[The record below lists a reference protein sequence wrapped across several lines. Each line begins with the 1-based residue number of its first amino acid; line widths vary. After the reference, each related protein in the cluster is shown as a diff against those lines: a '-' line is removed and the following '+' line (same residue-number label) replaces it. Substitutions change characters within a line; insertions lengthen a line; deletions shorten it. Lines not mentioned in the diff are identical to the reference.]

1 MKLKLY
7 KSHIIMKKSLVFLFC
22 MLISSLV
29 YAQQNKIDDLIYRGE
44 NLFKIQNYEGAV
56 KSLSEAV
63 ELGANEPYVNYMLGV
78 SYLNMPN
85 STDQLKSAPI
95 FENLESLGNF
105 KGIPNEV
112 YYYMAQA
119 FHKSLK
125 LEKATKYYDQYL
137 KTLGAN
143 DGKIRAEVELEMA
156 KGENAKRLLSQKK
169 DINIQRMAPPINSE
183 FTEYNPVVSADQS
196 VMAFTSLRPNSR
208 TGRSAEEV
216 YITYKSSGDWG
227 EPSKIEIRTDENV
240 GTAGISPDGQQMLVF
255 IGSGNKGNLYMMKKD
270 GKGWSQPSAI
280 EGLNSR
286 DLESTA
292 SITPDG
298 KKIYFASNRPGGLGG
313 MDIWVAEKLANGTLG
328 NIENLG
334 PEVNS
339 KYDEDAPFIHPD
351 MKTLYFTSNGE
362 KSMGG
367 RDIFKTNILGGKW
380 TTPENMGYPINT
392 PLNDNYFT
400 LSADGSKGY
409 FSSDREGGY
418 GGQDI
423 YIFDMPEKYAN
434 IPLTMLKGKITA
446 GEDEEPVPT
455 KIKLVDNEN
464 NTKVDYVYD
473 PDPKTGNYLII
484 LPPGKNYDL
493 IIESE
498 GYLPYTLNIN
508 VPNQTYFYELYQ
520 KINLKLIKQFDVV
533 VGQEVSVNNAFYDTQ
548 QSSSYSPRQANEAML
563 VQSDSLDVYDMMDA
577 IIAAEDT
584 AAFNYMMDLM
594 YKVNPIED
602 VDFNA
607 NEEDMEVASR
617 TYYYDESD
625 TTTLKSRVVEGETIY
640 SLPTMFVTEEAE
652 KQKKEK
658 SQKPKANYDKSLLE
672 PVYKIYFDVG
682 ASEFDSKYNDQLQEI
697 YQHIKDNQQLGI
709 QISGYASAEGDPEF
723 NRKLSNKRAIEVVN
737 FFNYK
742 GIVRRRIIA
751 KGYGSTRADTK
762 NAAENRRVEVQ
773 IVDLNSLDR

>member
-1 MKLKLY
+1 
-7 KSHIIMKKSLVFLFC
+7 MKKSLIVLFC
-22 MLISSLV
+22 ISISTIV
-29 YAQQNKIDDLIYRGE
+29 FAQQNKIDELIYRGE

-56 KSLSEAV
+56 KSLAEAV
-63 ELGANEPYVNYMLGV
+63 ELGANEPYINYMLGV
-78 SYLNMPN
+78 SYLKLPN
-85 STDQLKSAPI
+85 VTDQLKATTI
-95 FENLESLGNF
+95 FGKLEQQGDFSNL
-105 KGIPNEV
+105 PNDASF
-112 YYYMAQA
+112 YMAQA
-119 FHKSLK
+119 FHKNLM
-125 LEKATKYYDQYL
+125 LEKASKYYNQYL
-137 KTLGAN
+137 KSLGDN
-143 DGKIRAEVELEMA
+143 DRKIRSEVELQLTQV
-156 KGENAKRLLSQKK
+156 ENAKRLMGQKK

-196 VMAFTSLRPNSR
+196 VMAFTSLRPNKR
-208 TGRSAEEV
+208 TGRASEEV
-216 YITYKSSGDWG
+216 YITYRQSGDWG
-227 EPSKIEIRTDENV
+227 EPSRIEIRTDENV
-240 GTAGISPDGQQMLVF
+240 GTAGISADGQQMLVF
-255 IGSGNKGNLYMMKKD
+255 IGSGSKGNLYIMRKEGD
-270 GKGWSQPSAI
+270 GWSQPSAI

-286 DLESTA
+286 DLESTG

-298 KKIYFASNRPGGLGG
+298 KKIYFASNRPGGYGG
-313 MDIWVAEKLANGTLG
+313 LDIWVAENVGNGKWG
-328 NIENLG
+328 NIMNLG
-334 PEVNS
+334 PEVNTQ
-339 KYDEDAPFIHPD
+339 YDEDAPFIHPD

-362 KSMGG
+362 NSMGG
-367 RDIFKTNILGGKW
+367 RDIFKTNTLGGKW
-380 TTPENMGYPINT
+380 TTPENMGFPINT

-409 FSSDREGGY
+409 FSSDRQGGY

-446 GEDEEPVPT
+446 GEDQQPVPT

-473 PDPKTGNYLII
+473 PDPETGNYLII

-533 VGQEVSVNNAFYDTQ
+533 VGQEVSVNNAFYDTKQ
-548 QSSSYSPRQANEAML
+548 EGTYSPRQANEAML

-594 YKVNPIED
+594 YSVNPIEN
-602 VDFNA
+602 VDFDA
-607 NEEDMEVASR
+607 NEDAMEIASR

-640 SLPTMFVTEEAE
+640 SLPTMYVTEEAE

-658 SQKPKANYDKSLLE
+658 AQKPEAKYDKSLLE

-682 ASEFDSKYNDQLQEI
+682 AANFDDKYKSQLQEI
-697 YQHIKDNQQLGI
+697 YEHLQENEGLGI

-723 NRKLSNKRAIEVVN
+723 NRKLSNQRAIEVVN

-742 GIVRRRIIA
+742 GVVRRRIIA
-751 KGYGSTRADTK
+751 KGYGSTKADTK

-773 IVDLNSLDR
+773 IVDLNKVDR

>member
-1 MKLKLY
+1 M
-7 KSHIIMKKSLVFLFC
+7 VF
-22 MLISSLV
+22 
-29 YAQQNKIDDLIYRGE
+29 AQQNKIDDLIYRGE
-44 NLFKIQNYEGAV
+44 NLFKIQNYEGAI

-78 SYLNMPN
+78 SYLKMPN
-85 STDQLKSAPI
+85 ASDQLKASAI
-95 FENLESLGNF
+95 FNNLEKQVDFSNLP
-105 KGIPNEV
+105 KDAS
-112 YYYMAQA
+112 YYMAQA
-119 FHKSLK
+119 FHKNLM
-125 LEKATKYYDQYL
+125 LEKASKYYNQYL
-137 KTLGAN
+137 KSLGESDA
-143 DGKIRAEVELEMA
+143 KIRSEVLLELTQV
-156 KGENAKRLLSQKK
+156 ENAKRLMGQKK

-196 VMAFTSLRPNSR
+196 VMAFTSLRPNAR

-227 EPSKIEIRTDENV
+227 EPNKIEIRTDENV

-255 IGSGNKGNLYMMKKD
+255 IGSGNKGNLYIMRKE
-270 GKGWSQPSAI
+270 GNGWSQPSAI
-280 EGLNSR
+280 DGLNSR
-286 DLESTA
+286 DLESTG

-298 KKIYFASNRPGGLGG
+298 KKIYFASNRPGGYGG
-313 MDIWVAEKLANGTLG
+313 MDIWVAENTGNGKWG
-328 NIENLG
+328 NIANLG
-334 PEVNS
+334 PEVNT

-351 MKTLYFTSNGE
+351 MKTLYFTSNGSN
-362 KSMGG
+362 SMGG
-367 RDIFKTNILGGKW
+367 RDIFKTNVLGGKW
-380 TTPENMGYPINT
+380 TNPENMGYPINT

-446 GEDEEPVPT
+446 GEDEQPVPT

-533 VGQEVSVNNAFYDTQ
+533 VGQEVSVNNAFYDTKQ
-548 QSSSYSPRQANEAML
+548 EGTYSPRQANEAML

-594 YKVNPIED
+594 YSVNPIEN
-602 VDFNA
+602 VNFEA
-607 NEEDMEVASR
+607 NEDEMEIASR

-640 SLPTMFVTEEAE
+640 SLPTMYVTEEAK
-652 KQKKEK
+652 KQKRDKT
-658 SQKPKANYDKSLLE
+658 QKPEAKYDKSLLE
-672 PVYKIYFDVG
+672 PIYKIYFDVG
-682 ASEFDSKYNDQLQEI
+682 AANFDDKYKQSLQEI
-697 YQHIKDNQQLGI
+697 YEHLQENEALGI

-742 GIVRRRIIA
+742 GVVRRRIIA
-751 KGYGSTRADTK
+751 KGYGSTKADTK
-762 NAAENRRVEVQ
+762 NPAENRRVEVQ
-773 IVDLNSLDR
+773 IVDLNKVDR

>member
-1 MKLKLY
+1 
-7 KSHIIMKKSLVFLFC
+7 MKKSLILLFC
-22 MLISSLV
+22 LSISTMVFS
-29 YAQQNKIDDLIYRGE
+29 QQNKIDDLIYRGE
-44 NLFKIQNYEGAV
+44 NLFKIQNYEGAA

-78 SYLNMPN
+78 SYLKMSNA
-85 STDQLKSAPI
+85 TDQLKASGI
-95 FENLESLGNF
+95 FENLEKQGGLSEL
-105 KGIPNEV
+105 PDDV
-112 YYYMAQA
+112 YFYMAEA
-119 FHKSLK
+119 FHKNLSV
-125 LEKATKYYDQYL
+125 EKASKYYNQYL
-137 KTLGAN
+137 NSLSESDKKT
-143 DGKIRAEVELEMA
+143 RAEVELELT
-156 KGENAKRLLSQKK
+156 KVENAKRLLGQKK

-208 TGRSAEEV
+208 TGRAAEEV
-216 YITYKSSGDWG
+216 YITYKGSGDWG
-227 EPSKIEIRTDENV
+227 EPNKIEIRTDENV
-240 GTAGISPDGQQMLVF
+240 GTAGISADGQQMLVF
-255 IGSGNKGNLYMMKKD
+255 IGSGNKGNLYIMRKEGD
-270 GKGWSQPSAI
+270 GWSQPSAI

-286 DLESTA
+286 DLESTG

-298 KKIYFASNRPGGLGG
+298 KKIYFASNRPGGYGG
-313 MDIWVAEKLANGTLG
+313 MDIWVAENMGNDKWG
-328 NIENLG
+328 NIKNLG
-334 PEVNS
+334 PEVNT

-362 KSMGG
+362 NSMGG
-367 RDIFKTNILGGKW
+367 RDIFKTNVLGGKW

-409 FSSDREGGY
+409 FSSDRQGGY

-446 GEDEEPVPT
+446 GEERQPVPT

-473 PDPKTGNYLII
+473 PDPETGNYLII

-493 IIESE
+493 IIESD

-520 KINLKLIKQFDVV
+520 RINLNLIKQFDVV
-533 VGQEVSVNNAFYDTQ
+533 VGQEVSVNNAFYDTKQ
-548 QSSSYSPRQANEAML
+548 EGTYTPRQANEAML

-594 YKVNPIED
+594 YSVNPIED
-602 VDFNA
+602 VDFSENKD
-607 NEEDMEVASR
+607 EMEIASR

-640 SLPTMFVTEEAE
+640 SLPTMYVTEEAA

-658 SQKPKANYDKSLLE
+658 AQKPEATYDKSLLE

-682 ASEFDSKYNDQLQEI
+682 AANFDDKYKDQLQEI
-697 YQHIKDNQQLGI
+697 YEHLKENDALGI

-742 GIVRRRIIA
+742 GVVRRRIIA
-751 KGYGSTRADTK
+751 KGYGSTKADTK

-773 IVDLNSLDR
+773 IVDLNKVDR

>member
-1 MKLKLY
+1 
-7 KSHIIMKKSLVFLFC
+7 MKKSLIVLFC
-22 MLISSLV
+22 LSISTMV
-29 YAQQNKIDDLIYRGE
+29 FAQQDKIDGLIYRGE
-44 NLFKIQNYEGAV
+44 NLFKIKNYEGTV
-56 KSLSEAV
+56 KSLAEAV

-78 SYLNMPN
+78 SYLMMPN
-85 STDQLKSAPI
+85 ATDQLKAAPI
-95 FENLESLGNF
+95 FSKLEMQGSFSDL
-105 KGIPNEV
+105 PQDA
-112 YYYMAQA
+112 YYYMGQA
-119 FHKSLK
+119 FHKSLE
-125 LEKATKYYDQYL
+125 LEKATKYYNQYL
-137 KTLGAN
+137 NSLSDSQRKE
-143 DGKIRAEVELEMA
+143 RADVELEIA
-156 KGENAKRLLSQKK
+156 KVENAKRLLSQKK

-196 VMAFTSLRPNSR
+196 VMAFTSLRPNQR
-208 TGRSAEEV
+208 TGRSSEDV

-227 EPSKIEIRTDENV
+227 EPQKIDIRTDENV

-255 IGSGNKGNLYMMKKD
+255 IGSGNTGNLYIMRKEAD
-270 GKGWSQPSAI
+270 GWSQPSAI

-286 DLESTA
+286 DLESTG

-298 KKIYFASNRPGGLGG
+298 KKIYFASNRPGGYGG
-313 MDIWVAEKLANGTLG
+313 MDIWVAESLG
-328 NIENLG
+328 NGKWGNVKNLG
-334 PEVNS
+334 AEVNS

-351 MKTLYFTSNGE
+351 MKTLYYTSNGIN
-362 KSMGG
+362 SMGG
-367 RDIFKTNILGGKW
+367 RDIFRTNLVGGKW
-380 TTPENMGYPINT
+380 TSPQNMGYPINT

-409 FSSDREGGY
+409 FSSDRQGGY

-446 GEDEEPVPT
+446 GEDEQPVPT
-455 KIKLVDNEN
+455 KIKLIDNEN

-473 PDPKTGNYLII
+473 PDPNTGNYLII

-533 VGQEVSVNNAFYDTQ
+533 VGQEVSVNNAFYDTKQ
-548 QSSSYSPRQANEAML
+548 EGTYSPRQANEAML

-594 YKVNPIED
+594 YSVNPIED
-602 VDFNA
+602 VDFSA
-607 NEEDMEVASR
+607 NEDEMEIASR

-640 SLPTMFVTEEAE
+640 SLPTMYVTEEAE
-652 KQKKEK
+652 QQKKEK
-658 SQKPKANYDKSLLE
+658 AQKAEITYDKSLLE

-682 ASEFDSKYNDQLQEI
+682 EAKFADKYNSQLQEI
-697 YQHIKDNQQLGI
+697 YEQLQKHDALGI
-709 QISGYASAEGDPEF
+709 QISGYASAEGDPEL

-742 GIVRRRIIA
+742 GVVRRRIIA
-751 KGYGSTRADTK
+751 KGYGSTKSDTK
-762 NAAENRRVEVQ
+762 NPAENRRVEVQ
-773 IVDLNSLDR
+773 IIDLNNVDR

>member
-1 MKLKLY
+1 
-7 KSHIIMKKSLVFLFC
+7 MKKSIVFLF
-22 MLISSLV
+22 LFTVSTLV
-29 YAQQNKIDDLIYRGE
+29 LGQQDKIDNLIYRGE
-44 NLFKIQNYEGAV
+44 NLFKIQNYEDAKKSLEEAV
-56 KSLSEAV
+56 K
-63 ELGANEPYVNYMLGV
+63 LGANEPYVNYMLGV
-78 SYLNMPN
+78 SYLKMP
-85 STDQLKSAPI
+85 SATEQLKASAI
-95 FENLESLGNF
+95 FEKIENANAISELP
-105 KGIPNEV
+105 KEV
-112 YYYMAQA
+112 NYYMAQA
-119 FHKSLK
+119 FHKNLQ
-125 LEKATKYYDQYL
+125 LEKASKYYDKYMKSL
-137 KTLGAN
+137 SASDSKL
-143 DGKIRAEVELEMA
+143 RAEVELEMM
-156 KGENAKRLLSQKK
+156 KSENAKRLLSQQK
-169 DINIQRMAPPINSE
+169 DINIQRMAPPINTE

-196 VMAFTSLRPNSR
+196 VMAFTSLRPDQR
-208 TGRSAEEV
+208 TGQSSEEI
-216 YITYKSSGDWG
+216 YITFKKSGDWG
-227 EPSKIEIRTDENV
+227 QPNKIAINTSENV

-255 IGSGNKGNLYMMKKD
+255 IGSADKGNLFMMKKESE
-270 GKGWSQPSAI
+270 GWSQPAVL

-292 SITPDG
+292 SITPDS
-298 KKIYFASNRPGGLGG
+298 KKIYFASNRPGGFGG
-313 MDIWVAEKLANGTLG
+313 MDIWVATKQANGTWG
-328 NIENLG
+328 DIENLG
-334 PEVNS
+334 KEVNS

-351 MKTLYFTSNGE
+351 MKTLYFTSNGN

-367 RDIFKTNILGGKW
+367 RDIFKTNLIGGNW
-380 TTPENMGYPINT
+380 TSPENMGYPINT

-409 FSSDREGGY
+409 FSSDRPGGY

-423 YIFDMPEKYAN
+423 YFFDMPEKYSN

-446 GEDEEPVPT
+446 GEDEQPVPT
-455 KIKLVDNEN
+455 KIKLIDNEN

-473 PDPKTGNYLII
+473 PDPNTGNYLII

-533 VGQEVSVNNAFYDTQ
+533 VGQEVSVNNAFYDTEQ
-548 QSSSYSPRQANEAML
+548 NGTYSPRQANEAML

-584 AAFNYMMDLM
+584 AAFNYLMDLM
-594 YKVNPIED
+594 YSVNPIDD
-602 VDFNA
+602 VDFTV
-607 NEEDMEVASR
+607 NEDAMEIASR

-625 TTTLKSRVVEGETIY
+625 TTTLESRVVEGETIY
-640 SLPTMFVTEEAE
+640 SLPTMYVTEEAE

-658 SQKPKANYDKSLLE
+658 AQKPKATYDKSLLE
-672 PVYKIYFDVG
+672 PVYKIYFGVG
-682 ASEFDSKYNDQLQEI
+682 EAEFEEKYKAQLQEI
-697 YQHIKDNQQLGI
+697 YDKIQEHEELGI
-709 QISGYASAEGDPEF
+709 QISGYASAEGDPDF

-742 GIVRRRIIA
+742 GVVRRRIIA
-751 KGYGSTRADTK
+751 KGYGSTRADTQ

-773 IVDLNSLDR
+773 IVDLNKVDR

>member
-1 MKLKLY
+1 
-7 KSHIIMKKSLVFLFC
+7 MKKSLIVLFC
-22 MLISSLV
+22 ISISTIV
-29 YAQQNKIDDLIYRGE
+29 FAQQNKIDELIYRGE

-56 KSLSEAV
+56 KSLAEAV
-63 ELGANEPYVNYMLGV
+63 ELGSNEPYINYMLGV
-78 SYLNMPN
+78 SYLKLPN
-85 STDQLKSAPI
+85 VTDQLKATTI
-95 FENLESLGNF
+95 FGKLEQQGDFSNL
-105 KGIPNEV
+105 PNDASF
-112 YYYMAQA
+112 YMAQA
-119 FHKSLK
+119 FHKNLM
-125 LEKATKYYDQYL
+125 LEKASKYYNQYL
-137 KTLGAN
+137 KSLGDN
-143 DGKIRAEVELEMA
+143 DRKIRSEVELQLTQV
-156 KGENAKRLLSQKK
+156 ENAKRLMGQKK

-196 VMAFTSLRPNSR
+196 VMAFTSLRPNKR
-208 TGRSAEEV
+208 TGRASEEV
-216 YITYKSSGDWG
+216 YITYRQSGDWG
-227 EPSKIEIRTDENV
+227 EPSRIEIRTDENV
-240 GTAGISPDGQQMLVF
+240 GTAGISADGQQMLVF
-255 IGSGNKGNLYMMKKD
+255 IGSGSKGNLYIMRKEGD
-270 GKGWSQPSAI
+270 GWSQPSAI

-286 DLESTA
+286 DLESTG

-298 KKIYFASNRPGGLGG
+298 KKIYFASNRPGGYGG
-313 MDIWVAEKLANGTLG
+313 LDIWVAENVGNGKWG
-328 NIENLG
+328 NIMNLG
-334 PEVNS
+334 PEVNTQ
-339 KYDEDAPFIHPD
+339 YDEDAPFIHPD

-362 KSMGG
+362 NSMGG
-367 RDIFKTNILGGKW
+367 RDIFKTNTLGGKW

-409 FSSDREGGY
+409 FSSDRQGGY

-446 GEDEEPVPT
+446 GEDQQPVPT

-473 PDPKTGNYLII
+473 PDPETGNYLII

-533 VGQEVSVNNAFYDTQ
+533 VGQEVSVNNAFYDTKQ
-548 QSSSYSPRQANEAML
+548 EGTYSPRQANEAML

-594 YKVNPIED
+594 YSVNPIEN
-602 VDFNA
+602 VDFDA
-607 NEEDMEVASR
+607 NEDAMEIANR

-640 SLPTMFVTEEAE
+640 SLPTMYVTEEAE

-658 SQKPKANYDKSLLE
+658 AQKPEAKYDKSLLE

-682 ASEFDSKYNDQLQEI
+682 AANFDDKYKSQLQEI
-697 YQHIKDNQQLGI
+697 YEHLQENEGLGI

-723 NRKLSNKRAIEVVN
+723 NRKLSNQRAIEVVN

-742 GIVRRRIIA
+742 GVVRRRIIA
-751 KGYGSTRADTK
+751 KGYGSTKADTK

-773 IVDLNSLDR
+773 IVDLNKVDR

>member
-1 MKLKLY
+1 
-7 KSHIIMKKSLVFLFC
+7 MKKSLIVLFC
-22 MLISSLV
+22 LSISTLV
-29 YAQQNKIDDLIYRGE
+29 FAQQNKIDELIYRGE
-44 NLFKIQNYEGAV
+44 NLFKIQNYEGTI

-63 ELGANEPYVNYMLGV
+63 ELGANEAYVNYMLGV
-78 SYLNMPN
+78 SYLKMPN
-85 STDQLKSAPI
+85 ATDQLKASSI
-95 FENLESLGNF
+95 FNNLEKQGGLSELPKDASF
-105 KGIPNEV
+105 
-112 YYYMAQA
+112 YMAQA
-119 FHKSLK
+119 FHKNLM
-125 LEKATKYYDQYL
+125 LEKASKYYNQYL
-137 KTLGAN
+137 KSLGSN
-143 DGKIRAEVELEMA
+143 DNKVRSEVELEIT
-156 KGENAKRLLSQKK
+156 KVENAKRLLSQKK
-169 DINIQRMAPPINSE
+169 DITIQRVAPPLNSE

-208 TGRSAEEV
+208 TGRASEEV

-227 EPSKIEIRTDENV
+227 EPKKIEIRTDENV

-255 IGSGNKGNLYMMKKD
+255 IGSGNKGNLYIMRKEGD
-270 GKGWSQPSAI
+270 GWSQPSAI

-286 DLESTA
+286 DLESTG

-298 KKIYFASNRPGGLGG
+298 KKIYFASNRPGGYGG
-313 MDIWVAEKLANGTLG
+313 MDIWVAESTGNGKWG
-328 NIENLG
+328 NIKNLG

-351 MKTLYFTSNGE
+351 MKTLYYTSNGE

-446 GEDEEPVPT
+446 GEDERPVPT

-548 QSSSYSPRQANEAML
+548 QEGTYSPRQANEAML

-594 YKVNPIED
+594 YSVNPIED
-602 VDFNA
+602 VDFSA
-607 NEEDMEVASR
+607 NEDEMEIASR

-640 SLPTMFVTEEAE
+640 SLPTMYVTEEAE
-652 KQKKEK
+652 KQKKAK
-658 SQKPKANYDKSLLE
+658 AQKPKATYDKSLLE

-682 ASEFDSKYNDQLQEI
+682 EAKFGDKYNSQLQEI
-697 YQHIKDNQQLGI
+697 FQHLQENEVLGI
-709 QISGYASAEGDPEF
+709 QISGYASAEGDPEL
-723 NRKLSNKRAIEVVN
+723 NRKLSNQRAIEVVN

-742 GIVRRRIIA
+742 GVVRRRIIA
-751 KGYGSTRADTK
+751 KGYGSTKSDTK
-762 NAAENRRVEVQ
+762 NAAENRRVEIQ
-773 IVDLNSLDR
+773 IVDLNNIDR

>member
-1 MKLKLY
+1 
-7 KSHIIMKKSLVFLFC
+7 MKKSLIVLFC
-22 MLISSLV
+22 LSISTLV
-29 YAQQNKIDDLIYRGE
+29 FAQQNKIDNLIYRGE
-44 NLFKIQNYEGAV
+44 NLFKIQNYEGTI

-78 SYLNMPN
+78 SYLKMPN
-85 STDQLKSAPI
+85 ASDQLKASTIFNKLEKQGGFSELPKDAP
-95 FENLESLGNF
+95 F
-105 KGIPNEV
+105 
-112 YYYMAQA
+112 YMAQA
-119 FHKSLK
+119 FHKNLM
-125 LEKATKYYDQYL
+125 LEKASKYYNQYL
-137 KTLGAN
+137 KSLGNN
-143 DGKIRAEVELEMA
+143 DGKIRSEVELEIT
-156 KGENAKRLLSQKK
+156 KVENAKRLMGQKK
-169 DINIQRMAPPINSE
+169 DINIQRMAPPINTE

-196 VMAFTSLRPNSR
+196 VMAFTSLRPNER

-216 YITYKSSGDWG
+216 YITYKESGDWG
-227 EPSKIEIRTDENV
+227 EPNKIEIRTDENV

-255 IGSGNKGNLYMMKKD
+255 IGSGNKGNLYIMRKE

-280 EGLNSR
+280 DGLNSR
-286 DLESTA
+286 DLESTG

-298 KKIYFASNRPGGLGG
+298 KKIYFASNRPGGYGG
-313 MDIWVAEKLANGTLG
+313 MDIWVAENIGNGKWG
-328 NIENLG
+328 NIKNLG

-351 MKTLYFTSNGE
+351 MKTLYFTSNGAN
-362 KSMGG
+362 SMGG
-367 RDIFKTNILGGKW
+367 RDIFKTNALGGKW
-380 TTPENMGYPINT
+380 TNPENMGYPINT

-446 GEDEEPVPT
+446 GEDKQPVPT

-473 PDPKTGNYLII
+473 PDPETGNYLII

-533 VGQEVSVNNAFYDTQ
+533 VGQEVSVNNAFYDTKQ
-548 QSSSYSPRQANEAML
+548 EGTYSPRQANEAML

-594 YKVNPIED
+594 YSVNPIEN
-602 VDFNA
+602 VDFDA
-607 NEEDMEVASR
+607 NEDEMEIASR

-640 SLPTMFVTEEAE
+640 SLPTMYVTEEAE

-658 SQKPKANYDKSLLE
+658 AQKPEVKYDKSLLE

-682 ASEFDSKYNDQLQEI
+682 EANFDDKYKATLQEI
-697 YQHIKDNQQLGI
+697 YEHLQKNEALGI

-742 GIVRRRIIA
+742 GVVRRRIIA
-751 KGYGSTRADTK
+751 KGYGSTKADTK
-762 NAAENRRVEVQ
+762 NPAENRRVEVQ
-773 IVDLNSLDR
+773 IVDLNKVDR

>member
-1 MKLKLY
+1 
-7 KSHIIMKKSLVFLFC
+7 MKKSLIVLFC
-22 MLISSLV
+22 LSISTMV
-29 YAQQNKIDDLIYRGE
+29 FAQQNKIDDLIYRGE

-63 ELGANEPYVNYMLGV
+63 ELGANEPYVHYMLGV
-78 SYLNMPN
+78 SYLELPN
-85 STDQLKSAPI
+85 ATDQLKASGI
-95 FENLESLGNF
+95 FEKLEKQGNF
-105 KGIPNEV
+105 SNLPDDV
-112 YYYMAQA
+112 YFYMGQA
-119 FHKSLK
+119 FHKNLN
-125 LEKATKYYDQYL
+125 LEKATKYYNKYL
-137 KTLGAN
+137 NGLGVN
-143 DGKIRAEVELEMA
+143 DKKSRAEVELELA
-156 KGENAKRLLSQKK
+156 KTENAKRLLSQKK
-169 DINIQRMAPPINSE
+169 EINIQRMAPPINSE

-196 VMAFTSLRPNSR
+196 VMAFTSLRPNQR
-208 TGRSAEEV
+208 TGRASEEV
-216 YITYKSSGDWG
+216 YITFKESGDWG
-227 EPSKIEIRTDENV
+227 EPTKIDIRTGGEPSKIDIRTDENV

-255 IGSGNKGNLYMMKKD
+255 IGSGNKGNLYFMKKE
-270 GKGWSQPSAI
+270 GNGWSQPSAI

-286 DLESTA
+286 DLESTG

-298 KKIYFASNRPGGLGG
+298 KRIYFASNRPGGYGG
-313 MDIWVAEKLANGTLG
+313 MDIWLAENLG
-328 NIENLG
+328 NGKWGKIRNLG
-334 PEVNS
+334 PEVNT

-351 MKTLYFTSNGE
+351 MKTLYFTSNGIN
-362 KSMGG
+362 SMGG
-367 RDIFKTNILGGKW
+367 RDIFKSNLVAEKW
-380 TTPENMGYPINT
+380 TNPTNMGYPINT

-409 FSSDREGGY
+409 FSSDRQGGY

-423 YIFDMPEKYAN
+423 YIFDMPDKYAN

-446 GEDEEPVPT
+446 GEEEKPVPT
-455 KIKLVDNEN
+455 KIKLIDNEN

-473 PDPKTGNYLII
+473 PDPETGNYLII

-533 VGQEVSVNNAFYDTQ
+533 VGQEVTVNNAFYDTKQ
-548 QSSSYSPRQANEAML
+548 EGTYSPRQANEAML
-563 VQSDSLDVYDMMDA
+563 VQSDSVDVYEMMDA

-594 YKVNPIED
+594 YSVNPIEN
-602 VDFNA
+602 VNFSE
-607 NEEDMEVASR
+607 NEDEMEIASR

-640 SLPTMFVTEEAE
+640 SLPTMYVTEEAE
-652 KQKKEK
+652 KQKMEK
-658 SQKPKANYDKSLLE
+658 SEKPKVTYDKSLLE
-672 PVYKIYFDVG
+672 PTYKIYFDVG
-682 ASEFDSKYNDQLQEI
+682 AAEFDEKYKSKLQEI
-697 YQHIKDNQQLGI
+697 YQHLQNNEALGI

-742 GIVRRRIIA
+742 GVVRRRIIA
-751 KGYGSTRADTK
+751 KGYGSTTANTK
-762 NAAENRRVEVQ
+762 NPEENRRVEVQ
-773 IVDLNSLDR
+773 IVDLNKVDR

>member
-1 MKLKLY
+1 
-7 KSHIIMKKSLVFLFC
+7 MKKSLILLFC
-22 MLISSLV
+22 LSISTIV
-29 YAQQNKIDDLIYRGE
+29 FAQQDKIDDLIYRGE
-44 NLFKIQNYEGAV
+44 NLFKIQNYEGAA

-63 ELGANEPYVNYMLGV
+63 SLGANEPYVNYMLGV

-85 STDQLKSAPI
+85 ATDQLKASPI
-95 FENLESLGNF
+95 FQKLEKQGDFSNLPDVAF
-105 KGIPNEV
+105 
-112 YYYMAQA
+112 YYMAQA
-119 FHKSLK
+119 FHKDLK
-125 LEKATKYYDQYL
+125 LEKASKYYNQYL
-137 KTLGAN
+137 NNLSAN
-143 DGKIRAEVELEMA
+143 DKKSRSEVELEIA
-156 KGENAKRLLSQKK
+156 KTENAKRLLSQKK
-169 DINIQRMAPPINSE
+169 EISIQRMAPPINSE

-196 VMAFTSLRPNSR
+196 VMAFTSLRPNKR
-208 TGRSAEEV
+208 TGRASEEV
-216 YITYKSSGDWG
+216 YITLKKSGDWG
-227 EPSKIEIRTDENV
+227 EPKKIEIRTDENV

-255 IGSGNKGNLYMMKKD
+255 IGSGNKGNLYFMKKEGD
-270 GKGWSQPSAI
+270 GWSQPSAI

-286 DLESTA
+286 DLESTG

-298 KKIYFASNRPGGLGG
+298 KKIYFASNRPGGFGG
-313 MDIWVAEKLANGTLG
+313 MDIWVAENNGNGRWG
-328 NIENLG
+328 NIKNLG
-334 PEVNS
+334 ASVNT

-351 MKTLYFTSNGE
+351 MKTLYFTSNGVN
-362 KSMGG
+362 SMGG
-367 RDIFKTNILGGKW
+367 RDIFKTNVMGGKW
-380 TTPENMGYPINT
+380 SNPENMGYPINT

-409 FSSDREGGY
+409 FSSDRQGGY

-423 YIFDMPEKYAN
+423 YIFNMPEKYAN

-446 GEDEEPVPT
+446 GEDEQPVPT

-533 VGQEVSVNNAFYDTQ
+533 VGQEVSVNNAFYDTKQ
-548 QSSSYSPRQANEAML
+548 EDSYSPRQANEAML

-594 YKVNPIED
+594 YTVNPIEN
-602 VDFNA
+602 VDFEA
-607 NEEDMEVASR
+607 NEDAMEIASR

-640 SLPTMFVTEEAE
+640 SLPTMYVTEEAE
-652 KQKKEK
+652 KQKMEKKEK
-658 SQKPKANYDKSLLE
+658 PTPTYDKSLLE

-682 ASEFDSKYNDQLQEI
+682 AAEFDDKYQSKLQEI
-697 YQHIKDNQQLGI
+697 YQHLQENETLGI

-737 FFNYK
+737 FFNFK
-742 GIVRRRIIA
+742 GVVRRRIIA
-751 KGYGSTRADTK
+751 KGYGSTKANTK
-762 NAAENRRVEVQ
+762 NPEENRRVEVQ
-773 IVDLNSLDR
+773 IVDLNNVDR

>member
-1 MKLKLY
+1 
-7 KSHIIMKKSLVFLFC
+7 MKKSLIVLFC
-22 MLISSLV
+22 LSISTLV
-29 YAQQNKIDDLIYRGE
+29 FAQQNKIDDLIYRGE
-44 NLFKIQNYEGAV
+44 NLFKIQNYEGAI

-63 ELGANEPYVNYMLGV
+63 ELGANEPYINYMLGV
-78 SYLNMPN
+78 SYLEMPN
-85 STDQLKSAPI
+85 ASDQLKASAI
-95 FENLESLGNF
+95 FNNLEKQGGFSDL
-105 KGIPNEV
+105 PEDAP
-112 YYYMAQA
+112 YYMAQA
-119 FHKSLK
+119 FHKSLM
-125 LEKATKYYDQYL
+125 LEKASKYYNQYL
-137 KTLGAN
+137 KSLGDN
-143 DGKIRAEVELEMA
+143 DRKIRSEVELELA
-156 KGENAKRLLSQKK
+156 KVENAKRLMGQKK

-196 VMAFTSLRPNSR
+196 VMAFTSLRPNAR

-216 YITYKSSGDWG
+216 YITFKTSGDWG

-255 IGSGNKGNLYMMKKD
+255 IGSGNKGNLYIMRKE
-270 GKGWSQPSAI
+270 GNGWSQPSAI
-280 EGLNSR
+280 DGLNSR
-286 DLESTA
+286 DLESTG

-298 KKIYFASNRPGGLGG
+298 KKIYFASNRPGGYGG
-313 MDIWVAEKLANGTLG
+313 MDIWVAENIGNGKWG
-328 NIENLG
+328 NITNLG
-334 PEVNS
+334 PEVNT

-351 MKTLYFTSNGE
+351 MKTLYFTSNGAN
-362 KSMGG
+362 SMGG
-367 RDIFKTNILGGKW
+367 RDIFKTNTLGGKW
-380 TTPENMGYPINT
+380 TSPENMGYPINT

-446 GEDEEPVPT
+446 GEDEQPVPT

-473 PDPKTGNYLII
+473 PDPETGNYLII

-533 VGQEVSVNNAFYDTQ
+533 VGQEVSVNNAFYDTKQ
-548 QSSSYSPRQANEAML
+548 EGTYSPRQANEAML

-594 YKVNPIED
+594 YSVNPIEN
-602 VDFNA
+602 VDFDA
-607 NEEDMEVASR
+607 NEDEMEIASR

-640 SLPTMFVTEEAE
+640 SLPTMYVTEEAE

-658 SQKPKANYDKSLLE
+658 AQKPEAKYDKSLLE

-682 ASEFDSKYNDQLQEI
+682 EANFDDKYKAELQEI
-697 YQHIKDNQQLGI
+697 YEHLQENEALGI

-742 GIVRRRIIA
+742 GVVRRRIIA
-751 KGYGSTRADTK
+751 KGYGSTKADTK
-762 NAAENRRVEVQ
+762 NPAENRRVEVQ
-773 IVDLNSLDR
+773 IVDLNKVDR

>member
-1 MKLKLY
+1 
-7 KSHIIMKKSLVFLFC
+7 MKKSLILLFC
-22 MLISSLV
+22 LSISTLIF
-29 YAQQNKIDDLIYRGE
+29 AQQNKVDDLIYRGE

-56 KSLSEAV
+56 KSLAEAV

-78 SYLNMPN
+78 SYLKLPN
-85 STDQLKSAPI
+85 VTDQLKATTI
-95 FENLESLGNF
+95 FGKLEQQGNF
-105 KGIPNEV
+105 SDLPKDA
-112 YYYMAQA
+112 YFYMAQA
-119 FHKSLK
+119 FHKNLM
-125 LEKATKYYDQYL
+125 LEKASKYYNQYL
-137 KTLGAN
+137 NSLGSN
-143 DGKIRAEVELEMA
+143 DRAIRSEVELEIA
-156 KGENAKRLLSQKK
+156 KVENAKRLLGQKK

-208 TGRSAEEV
+208 TGRAAEEV
-216 YITYKSSGDWG
+216 YITYKESGDWG

-240 GTAGISPDGQQMLVF
+240 GTAGISADGQQMLVF
-255 IGSGNKGNLYMMKKD
+255 IGSGNKGNLYIMRKEAA
-270 GKGWSQPSAI
+270 GWSQPSAI

-286 DLESTA
+286 DLESTG

-298 KKIYFASNRPGGLGG
+298 KKIFFASNRPGGFGG
-313 MDIWVAEKLANGTLG
+313 MDIYVAEKISEGKWG
-328 NIENLG
+328 NIKNLG
-334 PEVNS
+334 AEVNT

-351 MKTLYFTSNGE
+351 MKTLYFTSNGTN
-362 KSMGG
+362 SMGG
-367 RDIFKTNILGGKW
+367 RDIFKTNLVGGEW
-380 TTPENMGYPINT
+380 INPTNMGYPINT

-409 FSSDREGGY
+409 FSSDRQGGY

-446 GEDEEPVPT
+446 GEDERPVPT

-473 PDPKTGNYLII
+473 PDPTTGNYLII

-533 VGQEVSVNNAFYDTQ
+533 VGQEVSVNNAFYDTKQ
-548 QSSSYSPRQANEAML
+548 EGSYSPRQANEAML

-594 YKVNPIED
+594 YSVNPVEN
-602 VDFNA
+602 VDFDA
-607 NEEDMEVASR
+607 NDDEMEIASR

-625 TTTLKSRVVEGETIY
+625 TTTLQSRVVEGETIY

-658 SQKPKANYDKSLLE
+658 AQKREATYDKSLLE

-682 ASEFDSKYNDQLQEI
+682 AASFDDKYKVQLQEI
-697 YQHIKDNQQLGI
+697 YKYLQENEGLGI

-742 GIVRRRIIA
+742 GVVRRRIIA
-751 KGYGSTRADTK
+751 KGYGSTKANTK
-762 NAAENRRVEVQ
+762 DAAENRRVEVQ
-773 IVDLNSLDR
+773 IVDLNEVDR